1 MVSIYVYLFESNDQM
16 PVNLQLYLKELTKV
30 LTDRLLDELF
40 NRYMDPV
47 INGDYP
53 LSMHTLVKERLPK
66 FTEEQSARLKGSFDF
81 IGMNYYTSYY
91 ARNNPVANTIN
102 ISCTTDSLANLTGK
116 FKGNTFFFFCKMVLQ
131 LIFRYIDSIHNF
143 VLFAFSA
150 MRNGKLIGPQVYRK

>member
-1 MVSIYVYLFESNDQM
+1 M
-16 PVNLQLYLKELTKV
+16 PVNLQLYLKELIKV

>member
-16 PVNLQLYLKELTKV
+16 PVNLQLYLKELIKV

-91 ARNNPVANTIN
+91 ARNNPVVNTIN
-102 ISCTTDSLANLTGK
+102 ISYTTDSLANLTGK
-116 FKGNTFFFFCKMVLQ
+116 FKGNTFFFLQ
-131 LIFRYIDSIHNF
+131 DGITVDIQI
-143 VLFAFSA
+143 
-150 MRNGKLIGPQVYRK
+150 YR

>member
-1 MVSIYVYLFESNDQM
+1 M
-16 PVNLQLYLKELTKV
+16 PVNLQLYLKELIKV

-53 LSMHTLVKERLPK
+53 LSMRTLVKERLPK

-91 ARNNPVANTIN
+91 ARNNPVVNTIN
-102 ISCTTDSLANLTGK
+102 ISYTTDSLANLTGK
-116 FKGNTFFFFCKMVLQ
+116 FKGTIFFLQ
-131 LIFRYIDSIHNF
+131 DGITVDIQI
-143 VLFAFSA
+143 
-150 MRNGKLIGPQVYRK
+150 YR